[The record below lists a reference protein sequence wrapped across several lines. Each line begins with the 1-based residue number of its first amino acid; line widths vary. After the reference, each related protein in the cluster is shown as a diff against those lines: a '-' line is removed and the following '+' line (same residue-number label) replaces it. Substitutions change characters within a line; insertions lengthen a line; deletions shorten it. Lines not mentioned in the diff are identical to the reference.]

1 MRTLCLGR
9 RKQELRHDTRALPR
23 EGADLDEEHQL
34 AWSNRTVPVREA
46 ALPVPLQQVLVG
58 RPVHSSSLEAAW
70 QGGTLACLRP
80 VLRGEVHLHERHGL
94 DRWPNGARGRR
105 TPNRGV
111 HGVQSKTDKGI
122 GGIFW

>member
-23 EGADLDEEHQL
+23 EGADLDEEHR
-34 AWSNRTVPVREA
+34 SNRTVPVREA

-70 QGGTLACLRP
+70 QGGTLACLRS

-94 DRWPNGARGRR
+94 DRSMAQWR
-105 TPNRGV
+105 V
-111 HGVQSKTDKGI
+111 
-122 GGIFW
+122 